1 MSTDQISLVLA
12 AWGATLSTILAGL
25 AFWKFANDK
34 PKLNVEAELIY
45 ISCSETDDTK
55 GTKIQDHKGNW
66 FEVCLKVNV
75 SNSGSKPIQIIAI
88 YIDQKDSSH
97 QITPEKLHVVLD
109 PGTQAEATIQKE
121 WLDNSETKEFGIL
134 DALGKRHPI
143 SQSNLKELSEKSN
156 SLPTNKKNYENK
168 ETGEIVQAFQ
178 VKDPASITSKI
189 KG

>member
-1 MSTDQISLVLA
+1 V
-12 AWGATLSTILAGL
+12 
-25 AFWKFANDK
+25 
-34 PKLNVEAELIY
+34 
-45 ISCSETDDTK
+45 
-55 GTKIQDHKGNW
+55 
-66 FEVCLKVNV
+66 V